1 MRAFF
6 LFIFFISSIYALDIQ
21 VDAKSAI
28 LMNAKNGK
36 VLFEKNSKKKSYP
49 ASLTKVATALYVLEK
64 KGLDYQREIIPSDD
78 ALQIVQAEAK
88 QSNFAIYP
96 PHRLEHDGGNLGIK
110 RHERMP
116 LWAALYGML
125 IYSGNDCANALA
137 EAFSVSIPTFM
148 NEVNSYLRE
157 IGCEDTEFL
166 NPHGLHHPK
175 HISTAYDLAV
185 IAKKALE
192 NPTFSEIVSST
203 AFIYPKTNRQS
214 EREVNQTNRLVKPS
228 SDYYYPYA
236 IGVKTGY
243 HKRAGNTLIAA
254 AEKGDRKL
262 IAVLLGSSKRTSRYA
277 DAIRLFDAAF
287 SEAKKDRLIMSKEKA
302 FPRHFEGAK
311 SPLIAEL
318 SQDMILTYYPSE
330 EPESV
335 RAFIHWNDLSLPIKK
350 GEVVGELRVQEKD
363 KILLSAP
370 VHAIS
375 NVDKTFTFAIKEFF
389 SGFFR

>member
-1 MRAFF
+1 
-6 LFIFFISSIYALDIQ
+6 
-21 VDAKSAI
+21 
-28 LMNAKNGK
+28 MNAENGK
-36 VLFEKNSKKKSYP
+36 VLFEKKSKKKTFP

-78 ALQIVQAEAK
+78 ALKIVQAEAK
-88 QSNFAIYP
+88 QSNFDIYP

-110 RHERMP
+110 HHERMP

-148 NEVNSYLRE
+148 KDVTSYLKE
-157 IGCEDTEFL
+157 IGCNDTEFL

-175 HISTAYDLAV
+175 HITTAFDLAL
-185 IAKKALE
+185 IAKAALN

-203 AFIYPKTNRQS
+203 AFIYPKTNRQG

-228 SDYYYPYA
+228 SNYYYPHA

-254 AEKGDRKL
+254 AEKGDRKV
-262 IAVLLGSSKRTSRYA
+262 IAVLLGGSKRTAPYA

-287 SEAKKDRLIMSKEKA
+287 AEEKKDRLIMAKDKT

-311 SPLIAEL
+311 IPLTAKL
-318 SQDMILTYYPSE
+318 SQDVILAYYPSE

-350 GEVVGELRVQEKD
+350 GEIVGELRVQEKD
-363 KILLSAP
+363 ELLLSAP
-370 VHAIS
+370 VYATS
-375 NVDKTFTFAIKEFF
+375 NVEKTFTFAIKEFF